1 MKKTHLFQAKH
12 YCVPSK
18 IGVFESCP
26 EQRQH
31 FFQAL
36 EVNGLKQR
44 PQPTGHIAPSQNQDE
59 NQEKSQAE
67 NADSQDAQ
75 PQWKI
80 IHVQHVI
87 HTCRII

>member
-1 MKKTHLFQAKH
+1 MKKLTYSRPNTTVYLQKL
-12 YCVPSK
+12 VSSNPVQNS
-18 IGVFESCP
+18 
-26 EQRQH
+26 RQH